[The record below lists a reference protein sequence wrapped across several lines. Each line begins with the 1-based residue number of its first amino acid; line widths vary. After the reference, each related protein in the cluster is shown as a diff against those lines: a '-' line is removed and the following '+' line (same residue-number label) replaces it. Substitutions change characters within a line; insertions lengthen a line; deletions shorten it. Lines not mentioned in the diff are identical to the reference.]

1 MNILQ
6 KFKSIKT
13 FIFDMD
19 GVITD
24 GSLLILND
32 TEWLRKVDIKDGYG
46 MHVADNQ
53 GYRMVV
59 ISGSTS
65 EPTKKRLHHLGVK
78 EVFMKVNNKKELLQ
92 KYIAEHKLN
101 PEEVLYMGDDIP
113 DYDCMEVVGL
123 SCCPADA
130 VQELKRIVNYISPF
144 NGGHGCVRDVI
155 EKVLKLNNHWPL
167 HSNAP
172 AL

>member
-1 MNILQ
+1 MNILE
-6 KFKSIKT
+6 KFKAIKT

-46 MHVADNQ
+46 MHEAANHN
-53 GYRMVV
+53 YLMVV

-65 EPTKKRLHHLGVK
+65 EPTKKRLYHLGVK
-78 EVFMKVNNKKELLQ
+78 DVFMKVNNKKELLQ
-92 KYIAEHKLN
+92 KYMSENNLE
-101 PEEVLYMGDDIP
+101 PSEVLYMGDDIP
-113 DYDCMEVVGL
+113 DYDCMGVVGL

-130 VQELKRIVNYISPF
+130 VSELKQIVQYISPF

-155 EKVLKLNNHWPL
+155 EKVLKLNDHWPL
-167 HSNAP
+167 HSHTP

>member
-1 MNILQ
+1 MNILE

-46 MHVADNQ
+46 MHVADNH

-65 EPTKKRLHHLGVK
+65 EPTKKRLQHLGVK
-78 EVFMKVNNKKELLQ
+78 DVFMKVNNKKELLQ
-92 KYIAEHKLN
+92 KYITQHKLN

-113 DYDCMEVVGL
+113 DYDCMDVVGL

-130 VQELKRIVNYISPF
+130 VLELKKIVNYISPF

-167 HSNAP
+167 HSNTP